1 MLPRVSAPT
10 EPRDPTSVLLGR
22 ADECAV
28 LDALVADV
36 RRGESRS
43 LVLRGEAGIGKSAL
57 LGHAAARAAATGVRV
72 LRADGCRAESEV
84 PHAALGQLLLLLAH
98 QSLHVLTS
106 PPFFS
111 HLILRC
117 AICFVMIVAAEN
129 MKQSVD
135 WGG

>member
-1 MLPRVSAPT
+1 LHLDSHNLQH
-10 EPRDPTSVLLGR
+10 LLL
-22 ADECAV
+22 
-28 LDALVADV
+28 LDQ
-36 RRGESRS
+36 G
-43 LVLRGEAGIGKSAL
+43 L
-57 LGHAAARAAATGVRV
+57 L
-72 LRADGCRAESEV
+72 L
-84 PHAALGQLLLLLAH
+84 LGQLLLLLAH

-117 AICFVMIVAAEN
+117 AICFVMIVAVEN

>member
-1 MLPRVSAPT
+1 MR
-10 EPRDPTSVLLGR
+10 TSPASRHQGLHLDSHNLHHLLL
-22 ADECAV
+22 
-28 LDALVADV
+28 LDQGL
-36 RRGESRS
+36 
-43 LVLRGEAGIGKSAL
+43 
-57 LGHAAARAAATGVRV
+57 
-72 LRADGCRAESEV
+72 
-84 PHAALGQLLLLLAH
+84 LLLLLAH

-106 PPFFS
+106 PPFFG